1 MKKFQTLLMAAILIF
16 SLTACRGGNE
26 NLSNGSTP
34 QETSTQTVGFVAPD
48 SYSVVLL
55 ASINPQINLYLD
67 DNGIVLAVEAV
78 NDDAKQIIDSIVY
91 KDTDYQ
97 TVIKMFV
104 SVANSNGY
112 IKDDA
117 KIDFEIIEVK
127 NQDID
132 TNSILSNASTAAAT
146 AADELKIILDT
157 KIIDSVDDNE
167 EKNETNS
174 EDGNTQSESQQ
185 TPTQNQNQTTAPSH
199 THTFSK
205 ATCTEPSK
213 CTCGTTQGS
222 ALGHDWKSATCKA
235 PKTCKTC
242 GVTEGEKGEH
252 SYSGGKCTV
261 CGVSN
266 TLNPKKD
273 LDTSKEYVGN
283 LKVSGDMLVG
293 GALQFDS
300 EACVVV
306 ERYFNSV
313 QTDPNQTPIVF
324 EGKNY
329 YSEGGGQNPHYF
341 ELTDT
346 EIIVKGSFWEGAPD
360 AITIK
365 LILQGDGTLK
375 VTYSTNELFPVGA
388 IFSMDINDVLK

>member
-1 MKKFQTLLMAAILIF
+1 MKKFLALLMAVILVF
-16 SLTACRGGNE
+16 SLTACRSGSE
-26 NLSNGSTP
+26 DLSNGSVP
-34 QETSTQTVGFVAPD
+34 QQTNTQTVDFVAPNN
-48 SYSVVLL
+48 YSVVLL
-55 ASINPQINLYLD
+55 ASINPQIKLYLD
-67 DNGIVLAVEAV
+67 DDGIVLAVEAV
-78 NDDAKQIIDSIVY
+78 NDDAKQIIDSIIY

-112 IKDDA
+112 IKDNE

-127 NQDID
+127 NQNID
-132 TNSILSNASTAAAT
+132 TNAILSNAATAAAT

-157 KIIDSVDDNE
+157 KIIDNVDDGE

-174 EDGNTQSESQQ
+174 EDGNTPSESQ
-185 TPTQNQNQTTAPSH
+185 PTQNQSQTTTPSH

-213 CTCGTTQGS
+213 CACGTTQGS
-222 ALGHDWKSATCKA
+222 ALGHDWQGATCKA

-242 GVTEGEKGEH
+242 GATEGQKGDH
-252 SYSGGKCTV
+252 SYSAGKCTV
-261 CGVSN
+261 CGASN
-266 TLNPKKD
+266 TLNPKTD

-283 LKVSGDMLVG
+283 LKVSGDMLIG

-306 ERYFNSV
+306 DRYFNSV

-329 YSEGGGQNPHYF
+329 YSEGGGPNPHYF

-346 EIIVKGSFWEGAPD
+346 EIIVKGSFWEGDPD

-365 LILQGDGTLK
+365 LVLQGDGTLK
-375 VTYSTNELFPVGA
+375 VTYSTNSLFPVGC
-388 IFSMDINDVLK
+388 IFSSNINDVLK

>member
-1 MKKFQTLLMAAILIF
+1 MKKYLALLMAVFLTF
-16 SLTACRGGNE
+16 SLAACKKNQE
-26 NLSNGSTP
+26 NFSSGSATTIVENDDFKTP
-34 QETSTQTVGFVAPD
+34 DNYA
-48 SYSVVLL
+48 VVLL
-55 ASINPQINLYLD
+55 ASINPQIKLYLD

-78 NDDAKQIIDSIVY
+78 NDDAKQIIDSIIY

-132 TNSILSNASTAAAT
+132 TNAILRNASTAAAT
-146 AADELKIILDT
+146 AADELKITLDT
-157 KIIDSVDDNE
+157 NVIDSVDETE
-167 EKNETNS
+167 EEDKTTS
-174 EDGNTQSESQQ
+174 QDGNTQSESQQ
-185 TPTQNQNQTTAPSH
+185 TQNQSQTTTPSH
-199 THTFSK
+199 THTFLK

-222 ALGHDWKSATCKA
+222 PLGHDWQSATCKA

-266 TLNPKKD
+266 TLNPKTD
-273 LDTSKEYVGN
+273 LNTAKEYVGN
-283 LKVSGDMLVG
+283 LKVSGDMLIG
-293 GALQFDS
+293 GALQFDG
-300 EACVVV
+300 EACVVID
-306 ERYFNSV
+306 RYFNSV
-313 QTDPNQTPIVF
+313 QTDPNQSPIVF

-329 YSEGGGQNPHYF
+329 YSEGGGPNPHYF

-346 EIIVKGSFWEGAPD
+346 EIIVKGSFWEGDPD

-375 VTYSTNELFPVGA
+375 VTYSTNSLFPVGC
-388 IFSMDINDVLK
+388 IFSSNINDVLK

>member
-1 MKKFQTLLMAAILIF
+1 MKKYLALLMAVFLTF
-16 SLTACRGGNE
+16 SLAACKKNQE

-48 SYSVVLL
+48 NYSVVLL
-55 ASINPQINLYLD
+55 ASINPQIKLYLD

-112 IKDDA
+112 IKDNA
-117 KIDFEIIEVK
+117 KIDFEILEVK

-132 TNSILSNASTAAAT
+132 TNAILSNASTAAAT

-157 KIIDSVDDNE
+157 KIIDSADDSD

-185 TPTQNQNQTTAPSH
+185 TQNQNQTTTPSH

-222 ALGHDWKSATCKA
+222 ALGHDWKAATCKA

-346 EIIVKGSFWEGAPD
+346 EIIVKGSFWEGDPD
-360 AITIK
+360 TITIK
-365 LILQGDGTLK
+365 LVLQGDGTLK
-375 VTYSTNELFPVGA
+375 VTYSTNALFPVGC
-388 IFSMDINDVLK
+388 IFSSNINDVLK